1 MESLKVWG
9 AAGAVALAAATLTPH
24 DVEAALLASPNDNSG
39 PVAVGTEDNDLIDNN
54 TPGFFGAQ
62 IFVTDLTRE
71 LKFTFRG
78 MEAGFHNAFGFDL
91 DGDGNFFNQ
100 TETVFSFSDQKTGLI
115 DGPSFVID
123 VSSLGLIFDDEAGG
137 YLLPFAFATWEDDE
151 DVDPAVDDPV
161 ASAVNGDNPDSDPD
175 VNFFTSFGPSGTWG
189 DGTST
194 GNRLV
199 MLFDDNGNQ
208 DDDNHDDFA
217 VEIAVTPLPAAAW
230 FLITA
235 LGGLFGMRWL
245 RGRNEA

>member
-24 DVEAALLASPNDNSG
+24 DVEAALLASPADNSG

-54 TPGFFGAQ
+54 TPGLFGAQ

-91 DGDGNFFNQ
+91 DGNGNFFDQ
-100 TETVFSFSDQKTGLI
+100 SETVFSFSDMKTGLI

-123 VSSLGLIFDDEAGG
+123 VSSLGLEFDAAAGG
-137 YLLPFAFATWEDDE
+137 YLLPFAFATWEDNPS
-151 DVDPAVDDPV
+151 DPAVDAPV
-161 ASAVNGDNPDSDPD
+161 ATAENGNNPDADPD

-189 DGTST
+189 ELGPT

-199 MLFDDNGNQ
+199 LLFDDNGNQ